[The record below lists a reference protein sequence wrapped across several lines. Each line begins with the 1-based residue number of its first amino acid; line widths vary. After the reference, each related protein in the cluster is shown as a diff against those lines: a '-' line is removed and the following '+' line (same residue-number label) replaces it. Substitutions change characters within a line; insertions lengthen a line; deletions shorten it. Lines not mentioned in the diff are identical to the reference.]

1 MRALRSFT
9 LEYQSCTAF
18 RGAKKEE
25 RFIMNIYIKL
35 IIKTIGCSEPRAMEI
50 FDELCSMDIRLGS
63 SSEAKIVRF
72 IKEANI
78 NSGCR

>member
-1 MRALRSFT
+1 
-9 LEYQSCTAF
+9 
-18 RGAKKEE
+18 
-25 RFIMNIYIKL
+25 MNTYIKL

-50 FDELCSMDIRLGS
+50 FCELCSMDIRLGS

-78 NSGCR
+78 NSMRSSCIEQNK

>member
-1 MRALRSFT
+1 
-9 LEYQSCTAF
+9 
-18 RGAKKEE
+18 
-25 RFIMNIYIKL
+25 MNTYIKL

-50 FDELCSMDIRLGS
+50 FNELCSMDIRLGS
-63 SSEAKIVRF
+63 SSTAKIVRA